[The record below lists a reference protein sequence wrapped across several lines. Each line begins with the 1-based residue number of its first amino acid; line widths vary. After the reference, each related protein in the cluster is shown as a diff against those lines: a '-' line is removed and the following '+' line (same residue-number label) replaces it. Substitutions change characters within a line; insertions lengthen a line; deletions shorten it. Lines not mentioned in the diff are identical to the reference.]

1 MLVSTVRQHFRATL
15 LRLDAP
21 QAVQDWFAC
30 PFFDPR
36 VVQKKRSF
44 LFALVAPLHPNSE
57 ALRRDFRLSSMRAL
71 RATTSP
77 SLWFFPLSAHTR
89 FLNILLLGGSA
100 YEPKKRSFSLTS
112 HAPHPRHSMLKSC
125 GASRSRRAARQT
137 RTVNIVLGAGGG
149 GRAKKREGAFFLH
162 NPVSKYDVGE
172 GQHGGGRR

>member
-89 FLNILLLGGSA
+89 FPNILLLGGSA
-100 YEPKKRSFSLTS
+100 YEPKKRSFLLTPP
-112 HAPHPRHSMLKSC
+112 APPPQPLNVEVLRGISC
-125 GASRSRRAARQT
+125 GAR
-137 RTVNIVLGAGGG
+137 GAKDPHSQHCAWGGG
-149 GRAKKREGAFFLH
+149 GVGRAKKREGAFFLH
-162 NPVSKYDVGE
+162 NPVSTK
-172 GQHGGGRR
+172 

>member
-1 MLVSTVRQHFRATL
+1 MAGEDREITLGEAMLVSTVRQHFRATL

-89 FLNILLLGGSA
+89 FPNILLLGGSA
-100 YEPKKRSFSLTS
+100 YEPKN
-112 HAPHPRHSMLKSC
+112 AP
-125 GASRSRRAARQT
+125 
-137 RTVNIVLGAGGG
+137 
-149 GRAKKREGAFFLH
+149 F
-162 NPVSKYDVGE
+162 Y
-172 GQHGGGRR
+172 